1 MTNFFVFWFHFSYV
15 IIRKV
20 KKLSLESTLLIT
32 FTIIKLVHIMEHE
45 RVANDTMY
53 YYISNSRFSEPEKNY
68 LYLLAK

>member
-1 MTNFFVFWFHFSYV
+1 
-15 IIRKV
+15 
-20 KKLSLESTLLIT
+20 
-32 FTIIKLVHIMEHE
+32 MEHE